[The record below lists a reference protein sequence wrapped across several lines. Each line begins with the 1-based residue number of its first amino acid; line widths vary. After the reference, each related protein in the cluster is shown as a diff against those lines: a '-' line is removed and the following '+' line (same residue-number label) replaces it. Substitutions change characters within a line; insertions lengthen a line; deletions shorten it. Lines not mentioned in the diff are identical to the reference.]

1 MISQPQIINYPFPI
15 DFKKWKVFQ
24 NRRYMPEVKVLQ
36 KVLASNNA
44 LALTHRKIFDQNSVT
59 TINIM
64 SAPGSGKTSL
74 LEQTIERMKNNKRI
88 FVIEGDIKGDLD
100 AKRVLKMG
108 VNCIQ
113 INTQGACHLDGF
125 MLSQVL
131 PKIDLRKIDLLFV
144 ENVGNLVC
152 PAEFDL
158 GTHYNVMILSTPEG
172 SDKPIKYP
180 LMFSKADLLIINKID
195 LLPYVQ
201 FDFDGLVKSLKKLN
215 PKLNLIK
222 LSCKSGNGINDWI
235 NWLETKLY
243 KRKDKK

>member
-1 MISQPQIINYPFPI
+1 MPQI
-15 DFKKWKVFQ
+15 
-24 NRRYMPEVKVLQ
+24 KVLQ
-36 KVLASNNA
+36 RILASNDA
-44 LALTHRKIFDQNSVT
+44 LARTHRKIFDQNSIIA
-59 TINIM
+59 INLM

-74 LEQTIERMKNNKRI
+74 LEQTIEQLKNKTKM

-100 AKRVLKMG
+100 TKRILKKG
-108 VNCIQ
+108 IDSIQ

-131 PKIDLRKIDLLFV
+131 PKIDLSKYNLLFV

-180 LMFSKADLLIINKID
+180 LMFLKADLLIINKTD
-195 LLPYVQ
+195 LMPYVQ
-201 FDFDGLVKSLKKLN
+201 FDYNGVVKALKKLN
-215 PKLNLIK
+215 PKLKIIT
-222 LSCKSGNGINDWI
+222 LSCKTGEGIEQWI
-235 NWLETKLY
+235 AWLNQKLN
-243 KRKDKK
+243 KKKGEQ

>member
-1 MISQPQIINYPFPI
+1 
-15 DFKKWKVFQ
+15 
-24 NRRYMPEVKVLQ
+24 MPKVKVLK
-36 KVLASNNA
+36 KVLASNDA
-44 LALTHRKIFDQNSVT
+44 LAQTNRKIFKANSLT
-59 TINIM
+59 TINLM

-74 LEQTIERMKNNKRI
+74 LEQTVDRLKKKIKI
-88 FVIEGDIKGDLD
+88 FVIEGDIQGNLD
-100 AKRVLKMG
+100 AKRIIKK
-108 VNCIQ
+108 NIDCIQ

-131 PKIDLRKIDLLFV
+131 PKINLKQYNLLFV

-158 GTHYNVMILSTPEG
+158 GTDYNVMLLSTPEG

-201 FDFDGLVKSLKKLN
+201 FDFDGVTQAIKKLN
-215 PKLNLIK
+215 PKLKVIK
-222 LSCKSGNGINDWI
+222 ISCKTDEGIEEWLDWLK
-235 NWLETKLY
+235 NKMN
-243 KRKDKK
+243 KRKGE